1 MPTTLIAAAFFG
13 GDLILM
19 GAALGTVG
27 VAVASFAVSY
37 ALSQVIARA
46 FKPNAQTGTNQSVD
60 NGVRLQGPPS
70 NTNSIPVVY
79 GDAYLG
85 GIFTD
90 AVLTTDQKTMYYVM
104 TVSAISPNGQF
115 FFDTTKFYYS
125 DRLITFDTT
134 DLTKVVSLTDGAG
147 NVDTKINGNLYVA
160 LYTSTQAGVITSLNG
175 AALPTTYMGGADIAL
190 AQRWAASGRQMNG
203 LAFAIV
209 KLNYSREAQT
219 TQMQALTFKAQHY
232 LNGTGVAKPGDV
244 WYDYMTNETYGAAMD
259 TTIVDTTQV
268 TALNAYSD
276 ATITYTP
283 SGGGSATQARYRIN
297 GVLDTG
303 MDCLQNI
310 DRIMSAC
317 DSWTQY
323 NATTGKWAIVINKA
337 EATTFAF
344 NDSNIMSDIRVSSY
358 DLTSSINQIQASF
371 PSKLN
376 RDQTDYVYIETPSGL
391 LYPNEPVNKLSIT
404 LDLVN
409 DSVQAQYLA
418 NRQLEQAREDLIVT
432 FSTPYPGIQVDAG
445 DVVSVTNADYGWT
458 NKLFRVI
465 KVAEK
470 SQGMG
475 DLSASIDLIE
485 YNAEVYDDAAITA
498 YTPAANSNLANPS
511 YFSVLAAPTVSNQLP
526 TAIVPTFDVTIYIPA
541 TGRVTMFTL
550 FYTTVATPTAS
561 DWLVYGTQSSTNSNA
576 YTPSTNFTF
585 TNIQMPTGT
594 YYFAYKVQNEIS
606 ASLLSAQSTGL
617 SWAPNPTTTAVAGTF
632 LATFSPS
639 TTLVPRTSGV
649 SPTPQ
654 FTGLITQLYGT
665 AAGGAIDF
673 VTAQTDSAGSFAN
686 NTWRI
691 GGSSTTGNADI
702 VTTSGLTL
710 SAPTD
715 GGTYAQWAIPT
726 AMASSPAT
734 LTVPVRYKS
743 ALGVV
748 SQGANSILQFTFS
761 DQGANGSPG
770 APGNQTATVYLY
782 QWSTSAPTNP
792 TGTSTYTWSTGA
804 NTSYSGLYS
813 WSVTVPAN
821 PGTPGLS
828 LWIASKQIVAT
839 AGTASTSVDWTTGVA
854 VSAYSTNGVNG
865 SNGTRTAILDVYQLA
880 ATAPTSFPVGTST
893 YTWATGQ
900 FTAPGTL
907 NGWSLTPPAP
917 VINQILW
924 VARTVYADSLTTS
937 TTSITWTAST
947 ALSISASGQ
956 NGTRTAFLEVYIWAA
971 STPIVFP
978 SGTSTYTW
986 ATGVFTAPSTA
997 NGWSIT
1003 PGASTPGYILY
1014 GCSVS
1019 YADTGTSA
1027 TSSISWTTATAY
1039 SVGAAG
1045 NNGLQ
1050 TATPVVYQWAITIP
1064 ASPTGTSTYTWS
1076 SGSFTPTPSGWSQT
1090 ITTSPSAG
1098 YTLWAARVT
1107 IVDTATATTSTINW
1121 GLSSIVASGYA
1132 GVNGAPGSPG
1142 AGGIDGLS
1150 SRICYAKSTVNPLS
1164 STPATITVAG
1174 SGTFPPYNTWGGA
1187 ETWVATPMTLVAGES
1202 MFQSDGIYNPS
1213 TGNTVWNVPYLSN
1226 LKVGSL
1232 SAINANMGTIT
1243 AGDLSIGSNP
1253 ALSGTTMTGTGSH
1266 LYSTGNFAFGN
1277 PTTNMVFDGSSVYL
1291 NGFINAATSS
1301 LSGYYSVLENY
1312 VYPTHTFTV
1321 NKTAQFIYGLNYT
1334 VTFST
1339 TNTAVQSASV
1349 SILFNIYP
1357 ILLATSMITGRYY
1370 YIQTLGSTN
1379 YVALGAASNTIGLGF
1394 TKNSVAPSGSGTV
1407 VKDNDGLDPYST
1419 STSNGIN
1426 LQGANRVFAFYS
1438 SYTGTLNLPANA
1450 NGYVLTLTNS
1460 GPLYWNASGTQI
1472 FPTQNDVTVGFV
1484 KGWNYAPLI

>member
-458 NKLFRVI
+458 NKLFRVM

-639 TTLVPRTSGV
+639 TTLVPRTGGV

-702 VTTSGLTL
+702 VTTGGLTL

-748 SQGANSILQFTFS
+748 SQGANAILQFTFS
-761 DQGANGSPG
+761 DQGADGNPG

-971 STPIVFP
+971 STPTVFP

-986 ATGVFTAPSTA
+986 ATGAFTAPSTA

-1064 ASPTGTSTYTWS
+1064 ASPTGTSTYTWA
-1076 SGSFTPTPSGWSQT
+1076 SGTFTPTPSGWSQT
-1090 ITTSPSAG
+1090 ITTAPSAG

-1107 IVDTATATTSTINW
+1107 ITDSFTVGSTTINW

-1132 GVNGAPGSPG
+1132 GTNGTN
-1142 AGGIDGLS
+1142 GIGINGLDGLS
-1150 SRICYAKSTVNPLS
+1150 SRICYAKATINPLS
-1164 STPATITVAG
+1164 STPATFPTDG
-1174 SGTFPPYNTWGGA
+1174 PNTFPPNNTWGGS
-1187 ETWVATPMTLVAGES
+1187 ETWVATPMALAAGEY
-1202 MFQSDGIYNPS
+1202 MFQSDGIYNP
-1213 TGNTVWNVPYLSN
+1213 NTVVTSWNAPYLSN

-1232 SAINANMGTIT
+1232 SAISANMGTIT

-1253 ALSGTTMTGTGSH
+1253 QLSGTSMTGVGSH
-1266 LYSTGNFAFGN
+1266 LYSSGAFAFGN
-1277 PTTNMVFDGSSVYL
+1277 SATNMVFNGSSVYL
-1291 NGFINAATSS
+1291 NGFVDTS
-1301 LSGYYSVLENY
+1301 
-1312 VYPTHTFTV
+1312 
-1321 NKTAQFIYGLNYT
+1321 
-1334 VTFST
+1334 ST
-1339 TNTAVQSASV
+1339 TNSIYNTLTRGIPFEVHTFNVTKTSQIIYGTQFAAVFSSNDTSVISAQWELFIALTA
-1349 SILFNIYP
+1349 IYP
-1357 ILLATSMITGRYY
+1357 AVEMVPFTFYKIRSVGT
-1370 YIQTLGSTN
+1370 TN
-1379 YVALGAASNTIGLGF
+1379 FMALGAPNNDIGTLF
-1394 TKNSVAPSGSGTV
+1394 TKNSTPPTGTGTVYANLDVMFYKTAMLATLSYVLGNRTMSFPVAYSGTANV
-1407 VKDNDGLDPYST
+1407 SPLTIGYGITVTAATIFYWDAAG
-1419 STSNGIN
+1419 NGKPIV
-1426 LQGANRVFAFYS
+1426 AVP
-1438 SYTGTLNLPANA
+1438 T
-1450 NGYVLTLTNS
+1450 
-1460 GPLYWNASGTQI
+1460 TQI
-1472 FPTQNDVTVGFV
+1472 
-1484 KGWNYAPLI
+1484 WNPLTYNYTSKI

>member
-1 MPTTLIAAAFFG
+1 MPTSVIAYVFFA
-13 GDLILM
+13 GDVILM
-19 GAALGTVG
+19 GAALGSVG

-37 ALSQVIARA
+37 ALTSVIARA
-46 FKPNAQTGTNQSVD
+46 FKPNAQTGTNASVD

-70 NTNSIPVVY
+70 NQNSIPVVY

-90 AVLTTDQKTMYYVM
+90 AVLTINQKTMYYVM

-147 NVDTKINGNLYVA
+147 NVDTKINGNLYIA

-175 AALPTTYMGGADIAL
+175 APLPSTYMGGADIDA
-190 AQRWAASGRQMNG
+190 AQQWPSTGRQMNG

-219 TQMQALTFKAQHY
+219 TQMQAVTFRAQHY
-232 LNGTGVAKPGDV
+232 LNGTGLAKPGDV

-259 TTIVDTTQV
+259 TTIVDTTTV
-268 TALNAYSD
+268 ATLNAYSD
-276 ATITYTP
+276 ATIAYTP

-303 MDCLQNI
+303 LDCLQNI

-337 EATTFAF
+337 EATGFAF

-371 PSKLN
+371 PNKLN
-376 RDQTDYVYIETPSGL
+376 RDQTDYVYLETPSGL
-391 LYPNEPVNKLSIT
+391 LYPNEPINKLSIT

-418 NRQLEQAREDLIVT
+418 NRQLEQAREDLIVS

-458 NKLFRVI
+458 DKLFRVM
-465 KVAEK
+465 KVSEQ
-470 SQGMG
+470 SHGTG
-475 DLSASIDLIE
+475 DLSATIDLIE
-485 YNAEVYDDAAITA
+485 YNAQVYDDASITQYA
-498 YTPAANSNLANPS
+498 PAANSNLANPS

-526 TAIVPTFDVTIYIPA
+526 SAIVPTFDVTIYIPA

-550 FYTTVATPTAS
+550 FYTTVATPSAG
-561 DWLVYGTQSSTNSNA
+561 DWLVYATQSSSESNA

-606 ASLLSAQSTGL
+606 ASLLSAQSTAL
-617 SWAPNPTTTAVAGTF
+617 VWSPNPASTAVAGTF
-632 LATFSPS
+632 VATFAPA
-639 TTLVPRTSGV
+639 TTLVPRDSSLV
-649 SPTPQ
+649 PQ
-654 FTGLITQLYGT
+654 FTGLITQLYGS
-665 AAGGAIDF
+665 AAGGSIDF
-673 VTAQTDSAGSFAN
+673 VTAQTDSAGSFTN

-691 GGSSTTGNADI
+691 GGSSTTGNGDI
-702 VTTSGLTL
+702 VTTGGLTL

-748 SQGANSILQFTFS
+748 TQAANAILQWTFV
-761 DQGANGSPG
+761 DPG
-770 APGNQTATVYLY
+770 ATGTPGTSGNQTATTYLY
-782 QWSTSAPTNP
+782 QWATTQPSNP
-792 TGTSTYTWSTGA
+792 TGTSTYTWATGA
-804 NTSYSGLYS
+804 NTAYSGLYS
-813 WSVTVPAN
+813 WSVTVPVN
-821 PGTPGLS
+821 PGTAGLS
-828 LWIASKQIVAT
+828 LWIASKQVVAA
-839 AGTASTSVDWTTGVA
+839 AGTVSTSVDWTTGVG
-854 VSAYSTNGVNG
+854 VYAYSTNGA
-865 SNGTRTAILDVYQLA
+865 NGT
-880 ATAPTSFPVGTST
+880 
-893 YTWATGQ
+893 
-900 FTAPGTL
+900 PGT
-907 NGWSLTPPAP
+907 
-917 VINQILW
+917 
-924 VARTVYADSLTTS
+924 
-937 TTSITWTAST
+937 
-947 ALSISASGQ
+947 
-956 NGTRTAFLEVYIWAA
+956 NGTN
-971 STPIVFP
+971 
-978 SGTSTYTW
+978 GT
-986 ATGVFTAPSTA
+986 
-997 NGWSIT
+997 
-1003 PGASTPGYILY
+1003 
-1014 GCSVS
+1014 
-1019 YADTGTSA
+1019 
-1027 TSSISWTTATAY
+1027 
-1039 SVGAAG
+1039 
-1045 NNGLQ
+1045 NGLQ

-1064 ASPTGTSTYTWS
+1064 ASPSGTSTYTWA

-1132 GVNGAPGSPG
+1132 GTTGAPGTNG
-1142 AGGIDGLS
+1142 TNGVDGLS

-1164 STPATITVAG
+1164 STPATVTVAG

-1187 ETWVATPMTLVAGES
+1187 ETWVATPMALVAGEY
-1202 MFQSDGIYNPS
+1202 MYQSDGIYNPS

-1232 SAINANMGTIT
+1232 SAISANMGTIT
-1243 AGDLSIGSNP
+1243 AGDLSIGSSP

-1266 LYSTGNFAFGN
+1266 LYATGNFAFGN
-1277 PTTNMVFDGSSVYL
+1277 PTTNMVFNGTNVYL
-1291 NGFINAATSS
+1291 NGFISAANSQFTFQIIKPYWDKLYNFNFTKPTQILYGTSGDTYFIINDTNVAAFFMEYQFG
-1301 LSGYYSVLENY
+1301 LMPVYGAAEMVVGQNYQISV
-1312 VYPTHTFTV
+1312 V
-1321 NKTAQFIYGLNYT
+1321 G
-1334 VTFST
+1334 T
-1339 TNTAVQSASV
+1339 TN
-1349 SILFNIYP
+1349 F
-1357 ILLATSMITGRYY
+1357 
-1370 YIQTLGSTN
+1370 TL
-1379 YVALGAASNTIGLGF
+1379 YGAASNTVGTFFTATSAGTGTGQVYDGSALLMFVNRDWRTPCLLFSGNRNASMSTSFSNTQYLSPRTYGYDIVLRYITLSYLNSSGTFISPTPGF
-1394 TKNSVAPSGSGTV
+1394 TQ
-1407 VKDNDGLDPYST
+1407 
-1419 STSNGIN
+1419 N
-1426 LQGANRVFAFYS
+1426 LNFQGAINF
-1438 SYTGTLNLPANA
+1438 SYAA
-1450 NGYVLTLTNS
+1450 
-1460 GPLYWNASGTQI
+1460 
-1472 FPTQNDVTVGFV
+1472 
-1484 KGWNYAPLI
+1484 LI

>member
-1 MPTTLIAAAFFG
+1 
-13 GDLILM
+13 
-19 GAALGTVG
+19 
-27 VAVASFAVSY
+27 VSY
-37 ALSQVIARA
+37 ALTQVIARA

-90 AVLTTDQKTMYYVM
+90 AVLTINQKTMYYVM

-147 NVDTKINGNLYVA
+147 NVDTKINGNLYIA

-175 AALPTTYMGGADIAL
+175 AALPTTYMGGADIAT
-190 AQRWAASGRQMNG
+190 AQQWAATGRQMNG

-219 TQMQALTFKAQHY
+219 TQMQALTFRAQHY
-232 LNGTGVAKPGDV
+232 LNGTGIAKPGDV
-244 WYDYMTNETYGAAMD
+244 WYDYITNQIYGAAMD
-259 TTIVDTTQV
+259 TNIVDTTQV

-276 ATITYTP
+276 ALISYIP
-283 SGGGSATQARYRIN
+283 SGGGSASQARYRIN

-303 MDCLQNI
+303 LDCLQNI

-337 EATTFAF
+337 EATSFAF
-344 NDSNIMSDIRVSSY
+344 NDTNIMSDIRVSSY
-358 DLTSSINQIQASF
+358 DLTNSINQIQASF
-371 PSKLN
+371 PNKTN
-376 RDQTDYVYIETPSGL
+376 RDQTDYVNLATPSGL

-418 NRQLEQAREDLIVT
+418 NRQLEQAREDLVVT
-432 FSTPYPGIQVDAG
+432 FSTPYPGIQIDAG

-458 NKLFRVI
+458 DKLFRVM
-465 KVAEK
+465 KVAEQ
-470 SQGMG
+470 SQGVG
-475 DLSASIDLIE
+475 DLSATLDLIE
-485 YNAEVYDDAAITA
+485 YNAGVYDDATITQ
-498 YTPAANSNLANPS
+498 YTPAPNSNLANPS

-526 TAIVPTFDVTIYIPA
+526 TATIPSFDVTIYIPA

-550 FYTTVATPTAS
+550 FYTTVATPTAT
-561 DWLVYGTQSSTNSNA
+561 DWLVYGTQSSSTSTA

-606 ASLLSAQSTGL
+606 ASLLSAASTPL
-617 SWAPNPTTTAVAGTF
+617 VWSPNPTTTAVAGTF

-639 TTLVPRTSGV
+639 TTLVPRDSSLV
-649 SPTPQ
+649 PQ
-654 FTGLITQLYGT
+654 FTGLITQLYGS
-665 AAGGAIDF
+665 AAGGSIDF
-673 VTAQTDSAGSFAN
+673 VTAQTDSAGSFTN

-691 GGSSTTGNADI
+691 GGSSTTGNGDI
-702 VTTSGLTL
+702 VTTGGLTL

-726 AMASSPAT
+726 AMSSSPAT

-743 ALGVV
+743 ALGTVT
-748 SQGANSILQFTFS
+748 QGANAILQWTFV
-761 DQGANGSPG
+761 DPGANGTPG
-770 APGNQTATVYLY
+770 TSGNQTATTYLY

-792 TGTSTYTWSTGA
+792 TGTSTYTWATGA
-804 NTSYSGLYS
+804 NTSYSGLYG
-813 WSVTVPAN
+813 WSVTVPTN
-821 PGTPGLS
+821 PGTAGLS
-828 LWIASKQIVAT
+828 LWIASKQIVAA
-839 AGTASTSVDWTTGVA
+839 AGTVSTSVDWTTGVG
-854 VSAYSTNGVNG
+854 VYAYSTNGA
-865 SNGTRTAILDVYQLA
+865 NGTN
-880 ATAPTSFPVGTST
+880 GTN
-893 YTWATGQ
+893 G
-900 FTAPGTL
+900 APGT
-907 NGWSLTPPAP
+907 
-917 VINQILW
+917 
-924 VARTVYADSLTTS
+924 
-937 TTSITWTAST
+937 
-947 ALSISASGQ
+947 
-956 NGTRTAFLEVYIWAA
+956 
-971 STPIVFP
+971 
-978 SGTSTYTW
+978 
-986 ATGVFTAPSTA
+986 
-997 NGWSIT
+997 
-1003 PGASTPGYILY
+1003 
-1014 GCSVS
+1014 
-1019 YADTGTSA
+1019 
-1027 TSSISWTTATAY
+1027 
-1039 SVGAAG
+1039 
-1045 NNGLQ
+1045 NGLQ

-1064 ASPTGTSTYTWS
+1064 PSPSGTSTYTWS

-1132 GVNGAPGSPG
+1132 GTTGAPGTNGSN
-1142 AGGIDGLS
+1142 GIDGLS

-1187 ETWVATPMTLVAGES
+1187 ETWVATPMALTAGEF
-1202 MFQSDGIYNPS
+1202 MYQSDGIYNPS

-1232 SAINANMGTIT
+1232 SAISANMGTIT
-1243 AGDLSIGSNP
+1243 AGDLSIGSSP

-1266 LYSTGNFAFGN
+1266 LYASGNFAFGN
-1277 PTTNMVFDGSSVYL
+1277 PTTNMVFNGTNVFL
-1291 NGFINAATSS
+1291 NGFISAANSQFTFQIIKPYWDKLYNFNFTKPTQILYGTSGDTYFIINDTNVAAFFMQYQFG
-1301 LSGYYSVLENY
+1301 LMPVYGAAEMIVGTNYQISV
-1312 VYPTHTFTV
+1312 V
-1321 NKTAQFIYGLNYT
+1321 G
-1334 VTFST
+1334 T
-1339 TNTAVQSASV
+1339 TN
-1349 SILFNIYP
+1349 F
-1357 ILLATSMITGRYY
+1357 
-1370 YIQTLGSTN
+1370 TL
-1379 YVALGAASNTIGLGF
+1379 YGAASNTVGTFFTATSAGTGTGQVYDGGALLMFVNRDWRTPCLLFSGNRNSSMSTSFSNTQYLSPRTYGYDIVLRYITLSYLNSSGTFITPTPGF
-1394 TKNSVAPSGSGTV
+1394 TQNLNFQGV
-1407 VKDNDGLDPYST
+1407 
-1419 STSNGIN
+1419 IN
-1426 LQGANRVFAFYS
+1426 F
-1438 SYTGTLNLPANA
+1438 SYAA
-1450 NGYVLTLTNS
+1450 
-1460 GPLYWNASGTQI
+1460 
-1472 FPTQNDVTVGFV
+1472 
-1484 KGWNYAPLI
+1484 LI

>member
-1 MPTTLIAAAFFG
+1 MPTSIVAYVFFA
-13 GDLILM
+13 GDAILM
-19 GAALGTVG
+19 AATLGSTG
-27 VAVASFAVSY
+27 VAIASFAVTY
-37 ALSQVIARA
+37 ALSSVISRA
-46 FKPNAQTGTNQSVD
+46 FAPNVQTGTNKSID
-60 NGVRLQGPPS
+60 NGVRTQGPPS

-90 AVLTTDQKTMYYVM
+90 AVLTIDQKTMYYVM

-175 AALPTTYMGGADIAL
+175 AAAPTTYMGGADIAL

-219 TQMQALTFKAQHY
+219 TQLQALTFRAQHY

-244 WYDYMTNETYGAAMD
+244 WYDYITNDIYGAAMD
-259 TTIVDTTQV
+259 TTIVDAATA
-268 TALNAYSD
+268 TALNTYSD

-297 GVLDTG
+297 GVVDTG
-303 MDCLQNI
+303 LDCLQNI
-310 DRIMSAC
+310 DRIMTAC

-323 NATTGKWAIVINKA
+323 NATTGAWSIVINKA
-337 EATTFAF
+337 EATSFAF

-371 PSKLN
+371 PNKIN
-376 RDQTDYVYIETPSGL
+376 RDQIDYVYIETPGGL

-418 NRQLEQAREDLIVT
+418 NRQLEQAREDLIVS

-458 NKLFRVI
+458 DKLFRVM
-465 KVAEK
+465 KVLEQ
-470 SQGMG
+470 SHGTG
-475 DLSASIDLIE
+475 DLSATIDLIE
-485 YNAEVYDDAAITA
+485 YNAQVYDDATITQYA
-498 YTPAANSNLANPS
+498 PAANSNLANPS
-511 YFSVLAAPTVSNQLP
+511 YFSVLAAPTVTNQLP

-550 FYTTVATPTAS
+550 FYTTVATPSAN
-561 DWLVYGTQSSTNSNA
+561 DWLVYGSQSSTNSNA

-606 ASLLSAQSTGL
+606 ASLLSAQSTAL
-617 SWAPNPTTTAVAGTF
+617 VWSPNPTTTAVAGTF
-632 LATFSPS
+632 LATFSPI
-639 TTLVPRTSGV
+639 TTLVPRTSGA
-649 SPTPQ
+649 SPTPV

-665 AAGGAIDF
+665 AAGGSIDF

-702 VTTSGLTL
+702 VTTGGLTL

-715 GGTYAQWAIPT
+715 GGTYAEWAIPT

-748 SQGANSILQFTFS
+748 SQAANAILQYTFV
-761 DQGANGSPG
+761 DPGATGSPG
-770 APGNQTATVYLY
+770 AAGNQTATVFLY
-782 QWSTSAPTNP
+782 QWSATSPTAP
-792 TGTSTYTWSTGA
+792 TGTSTYTWATGA

-813 WSVTVPAN
+813 WAVAVPAN
-821 PGTPGLS
+821 PNTPGVS
-828 LWIASKQIVAT
+828 LWAASKQIVTT
-839 AGTASTSVDWTTGVA
+839 AGTVSTSVDWTTGVLIAAISGGNA
-854 VSAYSTNGVNG
+854 VQVAQPT
-865 SNGTRTAILDVYQLA
+865 VYLWA
-880 ATAPTSFPVGTST
+880 ATLPSGPTGTST
-893 YTWATGQ
+893 YTWATG
-900 FTAPGTL
+900 
-907 NGWSLTPPAP
+907 
-917 VINQILW
+917 
-924 VARTVYADSLTTS
+924 
-937 TTSITWTAST
+937 
-947 ALSISASGQ
+947 
-956 NGTRTAFLEVYIWAA
+956 AF
-971 STPIVFP
+971 
-978 SGTSTYTW
+978 
-986 ATGVFTAPSTA
+986 A
-997 NGWSIT
+997 N
-1003 PGASTPGYILY
+1003 
-1014 GCSVS
+1014 
-1019 YADTGTSA
+1019 
-1027 TSSISWTTATAY
+1027 
-1039 SVGAAG
+1039 
-1045 NNGLQ
+1045 
-1050 TATPVVYQWAITIP
+1050 
-1064 ASPTGTSTYTWS
+1064 
-1076 SGSFTPTPSGWSQT
+1076 PSGWTQT

-1098 YTLWAARVT
+1098 YTLWAATVT
-1107 IVDTATATTSTINW
+1107 LVDSATAVTSTINW
-1121 GLSSIVASGYA
+1121 TTASIVASGFS
-1132 GVNGAPGSPG
+1132 GSTGA
-1142 AGGIDGLS
+1142 S
-1150 SRICYAKSTVNPLS
+1150 SRICYAKSTTNPLNSTPTTLTTSGS
-1164 STPATITVAG
+1164 STFPAA
-1174 SGTFPPYNTWGGA
+1174 NTWGGS
-1187 ETWVATPMTLVAGES
+1187 ETWVATPMALVAGEY
-1202 MFQSDGIYNPS
+1202 MYQSDGIYDPS

-1232 SAINANMGTIT
+1232 SAISANLGTIT
-1243 AGDLSIGSNP
+1243 AGDLSIGSSP

-1266 LYSTGNFAFGN
+1266 LYANGNFAFGN

-1291 NGFINAATSS
+1291 NGFINASTSS

-1321 NKTAQFIYGLNYT
+1321 NKTAQFIYGLNYN

-1349 SILFNIYP
+1349 TIAFNIYP
-1357 ILLATSMITGRYY
+1357 ILLATSMVAGTYY
-1370 YIQTLGSTN
+1370 YIQTLGSTD
-1379 YVALGAASNTIGLGF
+1379 YVALGASSNTIGLGF
-1394 TKNSVAPSGSGTV
+1394 SKNSVTPTGSGTV
-1407 VKDNDGLDPYST
+1407 VQDNAGLDQYFTNNS
-1419 STSNGIN
+1419 SGIS
-1426 LQGANRVFAFYS
+1426 LHGANRTFAFYA
-1438 SYTGTLNLPANA
+1438 SYTGTLNLSANA
-1450 NGYVLTLTNS
+1450 NGYVLTLTNL

-1472 FPTQNDVTVGFV
+1472 FPTQNDVSVGYV
-1484 KGWNYAPLI
+1484 KGWNYAPII